1 VTHAAALYRVGHTD
15 HTYATVTDFL
25 VETQAVAAPMI
36 LLVLTLV
43 VAGAR
48 FGPYAL

>member
-1 VTHAAALYRVGHTD
+1 VALALIGAAVTHLRRH
-15 HTYATVTDFL
+15 
-25 VETQAVAAPMI
+25 ETQAVAAPMI